1 MKKHLLILTHG
12 EFGKYLL
19 QSAQMIIGETP
30 HATAVS
36 LCHEDSPED
45 FLKKVE
51 SEVANISGDIIC
63 LVDLFGG
70 SPCNTA
76 LRLSKTR
83 KLQIISGL
91 NLPMLIEL
99 FNRLDA
105 ETDEVIATAKESI
118 FDVSKKF
125 SAI

>member
-1 MKKHLLILTHG
+1 MEKHILILTHG

-30 HATAVS
+30 QATAVS
-36 LCHEDSPED
+36 LCHDDSPED
-45 FLKKVE
+45 FLEKVE
-51 SEVANISGDIIC
+51 TALANISGEIIC

-76 LRLSKTR
+76 LRLSKNR

-99 FNRLDA
+99 YNRLDV
-105 ETDEVIATAKESI
+105 ETEEIIATAKDSI

>member
-76 LRLSKTR
+76 LRLSKNR

-99 FNRLDA
+99 YNRLDA